1 MVDVDSSQDKLG
13 INSIDD
19 LVIEKVFQENF
30 VNRVKIVNTDNS
42 KALANILVRN
52 LKDGKAFEKSIENF
66 PEVHNLFNTLSVVA
80 KAVSVNKDVFKNVEK
95 QTGEV

>member
-1 MVDVDSSQDKLG
+1 MVDADLSQDKLG

-19 LVIEKVFQENF
+19 LVIEKVFRENF
-30 VNRVKIVNTDNS
+30 VNKVKIVNIDNF

-52 LKDGKAFEKSIENF
+52 LKDGKVFEKSIENF
-66 PEVHNLFNTLSVVA
+66 LEAHNLFNTLYVVV